1 MYHVL
6 IIGAGTMGRF
16 HAQAYAG
23 MKDVRVSG
31 IVDRD
36 LRRAEELAKPLR
48 ASVFTTFEEAHG
60 TVPAE
65 VVDICLPTPLHK
77 PFVLKAVNAGKHVI
91 CEKPLAR
98 NLEDAREMIDAC
110 REKGMKLFVGHVVRF
125 FPEYVRARE
134 LVKSGRIGDVTVV
147 RTGRGGSFPG
157 GWNDW
162 YADYQASG
170 GLVLDLIIHDFD
182 YLRWCFG
189 EVERVFAKS
198 LIGRGYARME
208 YALVTLRFR
217 SGVIAHVEGTWSHEG
232 FSSRFEIAGKTG
244 IIAYDS
250 AKDRPLLVQ
259 ERGTEVSA
267 YGVAVPES
275 PLNENPYARQLGHF
289 LHCLKTG
296 EPPVV
301 TAEDAYRALEI
312 ALGALHSIET
322 GQPVTL
328 EAGVS

>member
-6 IIGAGTMGRF
+6 IIGAGTMGRY

-36 LRRAEELAKPLR
+36 RRRAEELAKPLC
-48 ASVFTTFEEAHG
+48 ASVFSTCEEAFEA
-60 TVPAE
+60 VPAD

-77 PFVLKAVNAGKHVI
+77 PFVLKAADTGKHVI

-110 REKGMKLFVGHVVRF
+110 REKGVQLFIGHVVRF

-147 RTGRGGSFPG
+147 RTGRGGSFPV

-162 YADYQASG
+162 YADFQASG
-170 GLVLDLIIHDFD
+170 GLVLDMIIHDFD

-208 YALVTLRFR
+208 YAPITLRFR
-217 SGVIAHVEGTWSHEG
+217 SGVIAHVEGTCPIRG
-232 FSSRFEIAGKTG
+232 FSPDSRSRGKRASSLTT
-244 IIAYDS
+244 ARRADHCWCRS
-250 AKDRPLLVQ
+250 A
-259 ERGTEVSA
+259 ERRHPFAEWQFRT
-267 YGVAVPES
+267 
-275 PLNENPYARQLGHF
+275 AR
-289 LHCLKTG
+289 
-296 EPPVV
+296 
-301 TAEDAYRALEI
+301 
-312 ALGALHSIET
+312 
-322 GQPVTL
+322 
-328 EAGVS
+328 